1 MAYVSDE
8 SSPETRRQELNSDFT
23 VAKEEI
29 QLFINSFTY
38 NMSGNLHYRPKQ
50 TRGTLHL
57 VEVFEEVKAKGLPI
71 QCVEAVFIG
80 AVLSAPYL
88 DVLRIPISFESKCN
102 GNIYKHIILATQFAG
117 YWGALGISR
126 RDCLMNK
133 PLGYHSLWQ
142 LIEEYERS
150 YQSVDHELLAAYCG
164 NPLPHN
170 LDVGSPLV
178 WKALKLR
185 IGVKFAMVSR
195 RQLDQFLERCISKTL
210 PRSISRQKSQLSSKA
225 IPVSTKSRTTSRGS
239 VSLRRKSVSRQD
251 FV

>member
-1 MAYVSDE
+1 MISNLHRN
-8 SSPETRRQELNSDFT
+8 SPETREQELNPNFLI
-23 VAKEEI
+23 AKDEI

-50 TRGTLHL
+50 TRGALHL
-57 VEVFEEVKAKGLPI
+57 VEIYEEVKAKGLPI

-80 AVLSAPYL
+80 AVLSAPHM

-133 PLGYHSLWQ
+133 PLDYHSLWQ
-142 LIEEYERS
+142 LIEDYERS
-150 YQSVDHELLAAYCG
+150 YQSLDHELLAVYCG

-170 LDVGSPLV
+170 LDVESPLV
-178 WKALKLR
+178 WKAIKLR
-185 IGVKFAMVSR
+185 VGTKFAMVSK
-195 RQLDQFLERCISKTL
+195 RQLEQFLDRSVTSKAFSK
-210 PRSISRQKSQLSSKA
+210 SISSQKNKVALKKNTPSAITRSSGPA
-225 IPVSTKSRTTSRGS
+225 SS
-239 VSLRRKSVSRQD
+239 RRKSASRQD